1 MFGLGLLSATPT
13 LKRYYAELLS
23 LQRKFAELKR
33 KYTLQ
38 KQELKAMRKAHK
50 KR

>member
-13 LKRYYAELLS
+13 LKRYYSDLLA

-38 KQELKAMRKAHK
+38 KQEIKTMRKAQK